1 MISSFQPPPREVT
14 PPGRLVLCLY
24 VAGASPNSER
34 ARANLREII
43 EQTFPNGCQLEVVDV
58 LVDTER
64 ALRDQVLVTPTLIKL
79 APSPRA
85 EVVGDLR
92 ERALVLLALGR

>member
-1 MISSFQPPPREVT
+1 MGSIHPLRRTASRPE
-14 PPGRLVLCLY
+14 RLVLCLY

-43 EQTFPNGCQLEVVDV
+43 EQTFPDGCQLEVVDV

-64 ALRDQVLVTPTLIKL
+64 ALRDQILVTPTLLKL
-79 APSPRA
+79 APAPTT
-85 EVVGDLR
+85 EVVGDLSQ
-92 ERALVLLALGR
+92 RAQVLLALGR